1 MTTGLAPGQR
11 LVCLTTSS
19 AFGGAETSLL
29 TLLTALRALEPSWEI
44 TVVTPSPGPLVE
56 RCRDLGFTAIE
67 LPYPPAL
74 SALGE
79 SGATG
84 AKRRS
89 THQTKLAG
97 HAVQAMFTLPR
108 YVTALRR
115 TLRERGATVVHSN
128 GIKAHIA
135 GALARPAGSRLVWHL
150 HEYVCVRPLTARLL
164 RGLAHRAA
172 ALVTNSDSVR
182 ADAQSAFG
190 DRSSSIRRIYNAVDL
205 ASFRPDGAG
214 LDLAALAGMPPDEG
228 MVRVGLVATFGRWK
242 GHDVFIDAVARLRDR
257 SRVRAYLIGGA
268 VYETAGSQWSFAELR
283 ARVKAAGLEDAIGFT
298 GHVTDVPAALRALD
312 VVVHASSQP
321 EPFGM
326 VIAEGMASARAVV
339 AVRAGGAAELF
350 EDGVD
355 AVGFSPG
362 NAAELAGRIA
372 TLVADPAA
380 RARLGAA
387 ARARASQ
394 AFSPERMA
402 AEFREVY
409 AG

>member
-1 MTTGLAPGQR
+1 MSTPPAPAQR

-44 TVVTPSPGPLVE
+44 SVITPSPGPLVE
-56 RCRDLGFTAIE
+56 RCRDLGMTAIE

-84 AKRRS
+84 ATRRS
-89 THQTKLAG
+89 TNQATLAG
-97 HAVQAMFTLPR
+97 HAVQAVFTLPR

-115 TLRERGATVVHSN
+115 TLRECGATVVHSN
-128 GIKAHIA
+128 GIKAHVA
-135 GALARPAGSRLVWHL
+135 GALARPAGARLVWHL
-150 HEYVCVRPLTARLL
+150 HEYVRARPLTARLL
-164 RGLAHRAA
+164 GALAHRAA

-182 ADAQSAFG
+182 ADAQAAFG
-190 DRSSSIRRIYNAVDL
+190 SQAESIRRIYNAVDL
-205 ASFRPDGAG
+205 SAFQPEGTR
-214 LDLAALAGMPPDEG
+214 LDLAALAGLPPDAG
-228 MVRVGLVATFGRWK
+228 LVRVGLVATFGRWK
-242 GHDVFIDAVARLRDR
+242 GHDIFIDAIAQLPDR

-283 ARVKAAGLEDAIGFT
+283 ARVAAAGLDGTVGFT
-298 GHVTDVPAALRALD
+298 GHVADVPAALRALD

-326 VIAEGMASARAVV
+326 VIAEGMASARPVV

-350 EDGVD
+350 EDGID
-355 AVGFSPG
+355 AVGFAPG

-372 TLVADPAA
+372 ALVGDAGA

-387 ARARASQ
+387 ARATAAAR
-394 AFSPERMA
+394 FSPRRMA
-402 AEFREVY
+402 TEFREVY